1 MDFLQL
7 KNKNIV
13 VAGVANRRSVATAV
27 AKILQETGA
36 NLLYLFKNK
45 ELIEKNSAF
54 VQDAPAIV
62 CDVEREEDLAALP
75 ARIAAHFPRID
86 GLVHSLAFANYSEG
100 LRPFHDIPRQD
111 FLQAVDISC
120 YSLVRLCHHLKAMLA
135 SNASIVTMSI
145 SSTRMASESYG
156 YMGPVKAALDS
167 SVVFLAKSL
176 AAKVSPDIRVNA
188 VGASP
193 LKTSAS
199 AGIPG
204 YVDAYLYA
212 EKATLRHRALTT
224 EEAAN
229 VVAFLLS
236 PRSSGITAQTI
247 VTDAG
252 MSCNY
257 FDDMLIHP

>member
-111 FLQAVDISC
+111 FLQAVDAD
-120 YSLVRLCHHLKAMLA
+120 LKFLSQFAKDNGKLLAMTECGLKNMTDA
-135 SNASIVTMSI
+135 TWW
-145 SSTRMASESYG
+145 TRVLKPVMDRYPLSY
-156 YMGPVKAALDS
+156 
-167 SVVFLAKSL
+167 
-176 AAKVSPDIRVNA
+176 
-188 VGASP
+188 
-193 LKTSAS
+193 
-199 AGIPG
+199 
-204 YVDAYLYA
+204 
-212 EKATLRHRALTT
+212 
-224 EEAAN
+224 
-229 VVAFLLS
+229 FLLWRNYKKEYFGPS
-236 PRSSGITAQTI
+236 PELPCAADYRKLYKSQNVLFLKEIEKLK
-247 VTDAG
+247 
-252 MSCNY
+252 N
-257 FDDMLIHP
+257 